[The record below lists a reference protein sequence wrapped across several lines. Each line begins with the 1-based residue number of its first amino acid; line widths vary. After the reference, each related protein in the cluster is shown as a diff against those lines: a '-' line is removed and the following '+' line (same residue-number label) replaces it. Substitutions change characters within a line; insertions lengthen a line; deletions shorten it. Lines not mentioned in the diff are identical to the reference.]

1 MAYELF
7 NDDGTP
13 KKKMKSDLRQ
23 GITGIPTENGDL
35 DIHNNLPILHAY
47 IHVLK
52 HLENIGYTLNARHKF
67 EDPENP
73 KQGMG
78 TKKTKDEKDAVE
90 ASKKQFMN
98 NAKGGVCYVDM
109 SF

>member
-23 GITGIPTENGDL
+23 GITGIPMEHGDL

-47 IHVLK
+47 IHK
-52 HLENIGYTLNARHKF
+52 I
-67 EDPENP
+67 
-73 KQGMG
+73 
-78 TKKTKDEKDAVE
+78 
-90 ASKKQFMN
+90 
-98 NAKGGVCYVDM
+98 
-109 SF
+109 